1 MEKDKTLTSL
11 LKTINDLVSEIHLDT
26 NRTKLPTLSVKLL
39 EFSEKYWETKQNYIQ
54 KKNEYEREFVMK
66 KESWKIY
73 LENQAKLR
81 HTKELE
87 ANPKAKLEKITSVE
101 TDAQTSLELL
111 KLNREVSDLQWVVAY
126 MEPVLKWY
134 YEIIQVIKFM
144 DRANVEATKVF
155 SQLPP
160 F

>member
-1 MEKDKTLTSL
+1 MEKDNTLTAL
-11 LKTINDLVSEIHLDT
+11 LKNINDLVSEIHLDT
-26 NRTKLPTLSVKLL
+26 NRTKLPALSVKLL
-39 EFSEKYWETKQNYIQ
+39 EFSEKYWETKQKYIQ
-54 KKNEYEREFVMK
+54 KKNEYDREFVMK
-66 KESWKIY
+66 KESWKIH
-73 LENQAKLR
+73 LENQAKTR
-81 HTKELE
+81 HTEELKTN
-87 ANPKAKLEKITSVE
+87 AKAKLEKVTSVE

-111 KLNREVSDLQWVVAY
+111 KLNRELADLQWIVAY

-155 SQLPP
+155 NQLPP